1 MTAWQLKWA
10 EHKYWVMAH
19 SQQLYNQIRVL
30 AKNNDWSDE
39 TTDTFENLLQEAALQ
54 VPTRKTLTTAYEH
67 VWGYFKKI
75 ATPEEKNDYLRRLA
89 VLEVDNDQLGS
100 FLKNLTL
107 KYQVTYLMH
116 SRLIREIQEEQEK
129 NETLARKVA
138 KSVTTATTIRT
149 TPRNGSTKGQ
159 GLG

>member
-1 MTAWQLKWA
+1 MTAWQVKWA

-19 SQQLYNQIRVL
+19 SQQLYNQIRAL

-39 TTDTFENLLQEAALQ
+39 TTVTFDSLLEAAARQ

-75 ATPEEKNDYLRRLA
+75 ATLEEKSDYLRFLA
-89 VLEVDNDQLGS
+89 ELEADHDQLGP

-107 KYQVTYLMH
+107 KYQVPYLMQ
-116 SRLIREIQEEQEK
+116 SRLIHEIQEK
-129 NETLARKVA
+129 K
-138 KSVTTATTIRT
+138 
-149 TPRNGSTKGQ
+149 
-159 GLG
+159 

>member
-1 MTAWQLKWA
+1 MTAWQVKWA

-30 AKNNDWSDE
+30 AKNNDLSHE
-39 TTDTFENLLQEAALQ
+39 TAVTFEKLLQEAALQ

-100 FLKNLTL
+100 DLKNIPLNSNHH
-107 KYQVTYLMH
+107 YL
-116 SRLIREIQEEQEK
+116 LYA
-129 NETLARKVA
+129 L
-138 KSVTTATTIRT
+138 
-149 TPRNGSTKGQ
+149 
-159 GLG
+159 

>member
-75 ATPEEKNDYLRRLA
+75 ATPEEKNDYLLSLA
-89 VLEVDNDQLGS
+89 VIEVDNDQLGS
-100 FLKNLTL
+100 YLKNLTL

-129 NETLARKVA
+129 NETLA
-138 KSVTTATTIRT
+138 
-149 TPRNGSTKGQ
+149 
-159 GLG
+159 